1 MADVNAGSRC
11 AAGENKRLQVIAR
24 TRSKLLG
31 FPVVI
36 LGTGSAMKTGIK
48 QREAVMQAVDK
59 VEFGVV
65 WSESDEVADLT
76 ERLVQADAERKRLAD
91 ECKRLKDRLLV
102 KFAEGHGMVFA
113 APSGAVTITRVA
125 GRRSLD
131 KKLVQAALG
140 ADEFEACHKQ
150 GSPTLRVTVKSSE
163 VK

>member
-36 LGTGSAMKTGIK
+36 LGTGSAIETGIK
-48 QREAVMQAVDK
+48 QREAAMQAAEK
-59 VEFGVV
+59 IEL
-65 WSESDEVADLT
+65 DEVTELT

>member
-1 MADVNAGSRC
+1 MLEVNAVSRC

-36 LGTGSAMKTGIK
+36 LGTGSAIETGIK
-48 QREAVMQAVDK
+48 QREAAMQAAEK
-59 VEFGVV
+59 IEL
-65 WSESDEVADLT
+65 DEVTELT

-102 KFAEGHGMVFA
+102 KFAEGHGMVFS
-113 APSGAVTITRVA
+113 APSGAVTITKVA
-125 GRRSLD
+125 GRRTLD
-131 KKLVQAALG
+131 KKLVQAALS

-150 GSPTLRVTVKSSE
+150 GKPSLRVTVKSSE

>member
-11 AAGENKRLQVIAR
+11 AAGDNKRSQVIAR

-48 QREAVMQAVDK
+48 QREAAMQAAEK
-59 VEFGVV
+59 IEL
-65 WSESDEVADLT
+65 DEVTELT

-113 APSGAVTITRVA
+113 APSGAVTITKVA
-125 GRRSLD
+125 GRRTLD
-131 KKLVQAALG
+131 KVRVQAALS

-150 GSPTLRVTVKSSE
+150 GNPTLRVTVKSSE

>member
-36 LGTGSAMKTGIK
+36 LGTGSAIETGIK
-48 QREAVMQAVDK
+48 QREAAMQAAEK
-59 VEFGVV
+59 IEL
-65 WSESDEVADLT
+65 DEVTELT

-102 KFAEGHGMVFA
+102 KFAEGHGMVFS
-113 APSGAVTITRVA
+113 APSGAVTITKVA
-125 GRRSLD
+125 GRRTLD
-131 KKLVQAALG
+131 KVRVQAALS

-150 GSPTLRVTVKSSE
+150 GNPTLRVTVKSSE